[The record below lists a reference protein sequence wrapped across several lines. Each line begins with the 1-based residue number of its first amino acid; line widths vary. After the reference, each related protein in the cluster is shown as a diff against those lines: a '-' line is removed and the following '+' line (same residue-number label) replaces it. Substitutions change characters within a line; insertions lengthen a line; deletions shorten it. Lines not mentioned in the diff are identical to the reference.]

1 MFRNPEIEKFTLGV
15 LHLVIVK
22 KGLLLF
28 SVSSKLPFVARMM
41 AEPCPPSLLI
51 PAPSPLRRPLP
62 LCPSQTGTPPPHPN
76 DSALLLCQ
84 P

>member
-15 LHLVIVK
+15 LNLVIVK

-41 AEPCPPSLLI
+41 AEVRWQEAGRDGVLGLVREEGGGGGERI
-51 PAPSPLRRPLP
+51 DRE
-62 LCPSQTGTPPPHPN
+62 GM
-76 DSALLLCQ
+76 
-84 P
+84 